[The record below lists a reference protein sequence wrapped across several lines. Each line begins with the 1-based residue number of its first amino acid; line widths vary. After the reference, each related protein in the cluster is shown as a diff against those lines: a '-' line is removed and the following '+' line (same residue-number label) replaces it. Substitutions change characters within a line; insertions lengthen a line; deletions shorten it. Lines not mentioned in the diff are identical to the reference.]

1 MTILKNKNNWK
12 NVKKIME
19 KWKLVKIHDPIY
31 NIYTFIWLVHGGYK
45 RRGLFIMSE
54 YYKSKLIK
62 IPEELD
68 VKLKTACQAERRN
81 MSNMI
86 EYILYKY
93 FEKKEG

>member
-1 MTILKNKNNWK
+1 
-12 NVKKIME
+12 
-19 KWKLVKIHDPIY
+19 
-31 NIYTFIWLVHGGYK
+31 
-45 RRGLFIMSE
+45 MSE

-68 VKLKTACQAERRN
+68 TKLKSACEAEHRN

-93 FEKKEG
+93 FEKQEG